1 MRRQR
6 TIYFNDARHFYLFVF
21 EPPMRMEDMWRPV
34 DEVAGTGVDT
44 LVYGV
49 ARADGLFY
57 PSRAGKSFRSDM
69 DEIDNAIYWKVR
81 QNILSLE
88 ERGVDILQALADRA
102 HARGMEFFASFR
114 MGTYEGV
121 GSPEADP
128 AEGGR
133 GLAEAGARKNQLR
146 VFEEMVTQYDLEGLE
161 LDFGASPG
169 GMPPVLLDED
179 VAEYGPVLTEH
190 VRQISEMARNA
201 GKQVGMRFP
210 CIEEVCVAQGFDVR
224 AWLKEGLVDYVSPMM
239 YANLR
244 LDSQM
249 PMEWTIE
256 AAHEVDVPVYGML
269 QPFVEVGYP
278 GHGYDEHYTPEM
290 MRAAVSNYLAKG
302 ADGVYAW
309 FLDWPLGATERNMLT
324 EMAHPDLMVEADK
337 QYRLSRRT
345 EPAAGLGYDT
355 TLPLDIPQAEPG
367 RRYAIPVFIADEIEG
382 KADRIKRVTL
392 RMRVGNTVTADRIS
406 VWLNGESLEAEAVS
420 RETGAYVR
428 IPVSPHRIEH
438 YSAQWIEVE
447 LSSVRPRQG
456 DNVVEVSLDGR
467 PAKLGG
473 GVTIDDLEVVV
484 EYGVYEV
491 GCES

>member
-21 EPPMRMEDMWRPV
+21 EPPMRMEDLWRPV

-57 PSRAGKSFRSDM
+57 PSRAGKSFRSDV

-81 QNILSLE
+81 HNILSLE

-102 HARGMEFFASFR
+102 HERGMEFFVSFR

-133 GLAEAGARKNQLR
+133 GLADAGARENQLR
-146 VFEEMVTQYDLEGLE
+146 VSEEIVTQYDLEGLE

-179 VAEYGPVLTEH
+179 VAEYAPVLTEH
-190 VRQISEMARNA
+190 VRRIAEMTRDA
-201 GKQVGMRFP
+201 GMEVGVRVP
-210 CIEEVCVAQGFDVR
+210 CIEKVCDTQGFEVR
-224 AWLKEGLVDYVSPMM
+224 TWLKDGLIDYVTPMM

-249 PMEWTIE
+249 LMEWVIK
-256 AAHEVDVPVYGML
+256 AAHKVDVPVYGML

-278 GHGYDEHYTPEM
+278 GHQYDEHYTPEM

-302 ADGVYAW
+302 TDGVYAW

-324 EMAHPDLMVEADK
+324 EMANPDLMIEADK

-355 TLPLDIPQAEPG
+355 TLPLEIPEVEPG
-367 RRYAIPVFIADEIEG
+367 RRYPIPVYIADDIEG
-382 KADRIKRVTL
+382 KADRIKSVTL
-392 RMRVGNTVTADRIS
+392 RMRVGNTVTADEIS
-406 VWLNGESLEAEAVS
+406 VWLNGESLEGESIS
-420 RETGAYVR
+420 RDTGAYVR

-438 YSAQWIEVE
+438 YSAQWIEIA
-447 LSSVRPRQG
+447 LSSVRPRRG
-456 DNVVEVSLDGR
+456 ENVVEVSLEGR
-467 PAKLGG
+467 PTGLVGG
-473 GVTIDDLEVVV
+473 ITIDDLEIMV
-484 EYGVYEV
+484 EYGVYRV
-491 GCES
+491 GS

>member
-69 DEIDNAIYWKVR
+69 AEIDSAIYWKVR
-81 QNILSLE
+81 QNILSLQ

-102 HARGMEFFASFR
+102 HDRGMEFFASFR

-121 GSPEADP
+121 GSPDADP

-133 GLAEAGARKNQLR
+133 GLADAGARENQLR
-146 VFEEMVTQYDLEGLE
+146 VFEEMVTQYDMEGLE

-190 VRQISEMARNA
+190 VRRIAEMTRNA
-201 GKQVGMRFP
+201 GKQVGMRVP
-210 CIEEVCVAQGFDVR
+210 CIEEVCEAQGFDVR

-244 LDSQM
+244 LDTQM

-324 EMAHPDLMVEADK
+324 EMANPDLMVEADK

-355 TLPLDIPQAEPG
+355 TLPLEIPEAETG
-367 RRYAIPVFIADEIEG
+367 RRYSIPVYIADDIEG
-382 KADRIKRVTL
+382 KADRIKSVTL
-392 RMRVGNTVTADRIS
+392 RMRVGNTVTADRLS
-406 VWLNGESLEAEAVS
+406 VWLNGESLENEAVS
-420 RETGAYVR
+420 RDPGAYVR

-438 YSAQWIEVE
+438 YSAQWIEIE

-456 DNVVEVSLDGR
+456 ENVVEVSLDGR

-473 GVTIDDLEVVV
+473 GVTVDDLEVVV
-484 EYGVYEV
+484 KYGVYEV
-491 GCES
+491 R

>member
-1 MRRQR
+1 MRRRR

-57 PSRAGKSFRSDM
+57 PSRVGKSFRSDM

-81 QNILSLE
+81 QNILSLAGAW
-88 ERGVDILQALADRA
+88 RGYPAGAGRPRSRPGHGVLRELQDGHL
-102 HARGMEFFASFR
+102 RGR
-114 MGTYEGV
+114 GQ
-121 GSPEADP
+121 PEADP

-133 GLAEAGARKNQLR
+133 GLADAGARENQLR

-190 VRQISEMARNA
+190 VRRIAEMTRNA
-201 GKQVGMRFP
+201 GKQVGMRVP
-210 CIEEVCVAQGFDVR
+210 CIEEVCEAQGFDVR

-244 LDSQM
+244 LDTQM

-324 EMAHPDLMVEADK
+324 EMANPDLMVEADK

-355 TLPLDIPQAEPG
+355 TLPLEIPEAEPG
-367 RRYAIPVFIADEIEG
+367 RRYSIPVYIADDIEG
-382 KADRIKRVTL
+382 KADRIKSVTL

-406 VWLNGESLEAEAVS
+406 VWLNGS
-420 RETGAYVR
+420 RWR
-428 IPVSPHRIEH
+428 
-438 YSAQWIEVE
+438 
-447 LSSVRPRQG
+447 VRP
-456 DNVVEVSLDGR
+456 
-467 PAKLGG
+467 
-473 GVTIDDLEVVV
+473 
-484 EYGVYEV
+484 
-491 GCES
+491 

>member
-1 MRRQR
+1 MRRRR

-21 EPPMRMEDMWRPV
+21 EPPMRVEDMWRPV

-81 QNILSLE
+81 QNILSLQ

-133 GLAEAGARKNQLR
+133 GLADAAARENQLR
-146 VFEEMVTQYDLEGLE
+146 VFEEMVTQYDMEGLE

-179 VAEYGPVLTEH
+179 VAEYTPVLTEH
-190 VRQISEMARNA
+190 VRRISEMARGA
-201 GKQVGMRFP
+201 GKQVGMRVP
-210 CIEEVCVAQGFDVR
+210 CIEEVCEAQGFDVR

-244 LDSQM
+244 LDTQM

-278 GHGYDEHYTPEM
+278 GHQYDEHYTPEM
-290 MRAAVSNYLAKG
+290 MRAAVSNYLARG
-302 ADGVYAW
+302 TDGVYAW

-324 EMAHPDLMVEADK
+324 EMANPDLMMEADK
-337 QYRLSRRT
+337 RYRLSRRT

-355 TLPLDIPQAEPG
+355 TLPLEIPQADPG
-367 RRYAIPVFIADEIEG
+367 RRYAIPVYIADDFEG
-382 KADRIKRVTL
+382 KADRIKSVTL

-406 VWLNGESLEAEAVS
+406 VWLNGKSLENEAVS

-438 YSAQWIEVE
+438 YSAQWIEIE

-456 DNVVEVSLDGR
+456 DNLVEVSLDGR
-467 PAKLGG
+467 PDKLGG
-473 GVTIDDLEVVV
+473 GVTVDDLEVVV
-484 EYGVYEV
+484 EYGVYGV
-491 GCES
+491 G

>member
-57 PSRAGKSFRSDM
+57 PSRAGKSFRSDV
-69 DEIDNAIYWKVR
+69 DEIDSAIYWKVR
-81 QNILSLE
+81 QNILSLQ

-133 GLAEAGARKNQLR
+133 GLAEAGARENQLR

-190 VRQISEMARNA
+190 VRRIAEMTRNA
-201 GKQVGMRFP
+201 GMQVGMRVP
-210 CIEEVCVAQGFDVR
+210 CIEEVCEAQGFDVR
-224 AWLKEGLVDYVSPMM
+224 AWLKEGLIDYVSPMM

-244 LDSQM
+244 LDTQM

-324 EMAHPDLMVEADK
+324 EMTNPDLMVEADK

-355 TLPLDIPQAEPG
+355 TLPLEIPEAEPG
-367 RRYAIPVFIADEIEG
+367 RRYAIPVYIADDIEG
-382 KADRIKRVTL
+382 KADRIKRLTL
-392 RMRVGNTVTADRIS
+392 RMRIGNTVTADRLS
-406 VWLNGESLEAEAVS
+406 VWLNGESLEDEAVS
-420 RETGAYVR
+420 RDPGAYVR

-438 YSAQWIEVE
+438 YSAQWIEFE
-447 LSSVRPRQG
+447 LSSVRPRRG
-456 DNVVEVSLDGR
+456 ENVVEVSLDGR

-473 GVTIDDLEVVV
+473 GVTVDDLEVVV
-484 EYGVYEV
+484 EYGVYREDV
-491 GCES
+491 

>member
-1 MRRQR
+1 MRKQR

-21 EPPMRMEDMWRPV
+21 EPPMRMEDLWRPI

-57 PSRAGKSFRSDM
+57 PSKAGKSFRSDV
-69 DEIDNAIYWKVR
+69 DDIDSAIYWKVR
-81 QNILSLE
+81 HNILSLE

-102 HARGMEFFASFR
+102 HTRGMEFFASFR

-121 GSPEADP
+121 GSPGADP
-128 AEGGR
+128 AVGGR
-133 GLAEAGARKNQLR
+133 GLADPGARENQLH
-146 VFEEMVTQYDLEGLE
+146 VFEEIAQYDMEGLE

-179 VAEYGPVLTEH
+179 VTEYAPVLTEH
-190 VRQISEMARNA
+190 VRRISETARNA
-201 GKQVGMRFP
+201 GKQVGIRAP
-210 CIEEVCVAQGFDVR
+210 CIEAVCAAQGFDVR
-224 AWLKEGLVDYVSPMM
+224 TWLKEGLVDYVVPMM

-249 PMEWTIE
+249 PVDWAIE
-256 AAHEVDVPVYGML
+256 AAHDVDVPVYGML

-278 GHGYDEHYTPEM
+278 GHQYDEHYTPEM
-290 MRAAVSNYLAKG
+290 MRAAVSNYLTKG
-302 ADGVYAW
+302 TDGVYAW
-309 FLDWPLGATERNMLT
+309 FLDWPLGATERNMLI

-345 EPAAGLGYDT
+345 EPAASLGYDV
-355 TLPLDIPQAEPG
+355 TLPLEIPGSDPG
-367 RRYAIPVFIADEIEG
+367 RRYAVPVFIADDVEG
-382 KADRIKRVTL
+382 KADRIKSVAL
-392 RMRVGNTVTADRIS
+392 RLRVGNTVTADRLS
-406 VWLNGESLEAEAVS
+406 VWLNGKSLANEAVN
-420 RETGAYVR
+420 RDMGAYVR

-438 YSAQWIEVE
+438 YSAQWIEID

-456 DNVVEVSLDGR
+456 DNLVEVSLDAR
-467 PAKLGG
+467 PARLSGG
-473 GVTIDDLEVVV
+473 ITIDDLEIKV
-484 EYGVYEV
+484 EYGVYRV
-491 GCES
+491 S

>member
-1 MRRQR
+1 
-6 TIYFNDARHFYLFVF
+6 
-21 EPPMRMEDMWRPV
+21 
-34 DEVAGTGVDT
+34 
-44 LVYGV
+44 
-49 ARADGLFY
+49 
-57 PSRAGKSFRSDM
+57 
-69 DEIDNAIYWKVR
+69 
-81 QNILSLE
+81 
-88 ERGVDILQALADRA
+88 
-102 HARGMEFFASFR
+102 MEFFASFR

-121 GSPEADP
+121 GSPDADP

-133 GLAEAGARKNQLR
+133 GLADAGARENQLR
-146 VFEEMVTQYDLEGLE
+146 VFEEMVTQYDMEGLE

-190 VRQISEMARNA
+190 VRRIAEMTRNA

-244 LDSQM
+244 IDTQM
-249 PMEWTIE
+249 PMEWAIE

-324 EMAHPDLMVEADK
+324 EMANPDLMVEADK

-355 TLPLDIPQAEPG
+355 TLPLEIPEAEPG
-367 RRYAIPVFIADEIEG
+367 RRYSIPVYIADDIEG
-382 KADRIKRVTL
+382 KADRIKSVTL
-392 RMRVGNTVTADRIS
+392 RMRVGNTVTADRLS
-406 VWLNGESLEAEAVS
+406 VWLNGESLENEAVS
-420 RETGAYVR
+420 RDPGAYVR

-438 YSAQWIEVE
+438 YSAQWIEIE

-456 DNVVEVSLDGR
+456 DNLVEVSLDGR

-473 GVTIDDLEVVV
+473 GVTVDDLEVVV
-484 EYGVYEV
+484 EYGVYREDV
-491 GCES
+491 

>member
-1 MRRQR
+1 MRRRR

-81 QNILSLE
+81 QNILSLQ
-88 ERGVDILQALADRA
+88 ERGVDILQGLADRA

-121 GSPEADP
+121 GSPDADP

-133 GLAEAGARKNQLR
+133 GLADSDARENQLR

-190 VRQISEMARNA
+190 VRSIAQMARDA
-201 GKQVGMRFP
+201 GKQVGMRVP
-210 CIEEVCVAQGFDVR
+210 CIEEVCEAQGFDVR
-224 AWLKEGLVDYVSPMM
+224 AWLKEGLVDYISPMM

-309 FLDWPLGATERNMLT
+309 FLDWPLGASERNMLT
-324 EMAHPDLMVEADK
+324 EMANPDLMVEADK
-337 QYRLSRRT
+337 QHRLSRRT

-355 TLPLDIPQAEPG
+355 TLPLEIPEAEPG
-367 RRYAIPVFIADEIEG
+367 RRYSIPVYIADDIEG
-382 KADRIKRVTL
+382 KADRIKSVTL

-406 VWLNGESLEAEAVS
+406 VWLNGKSLENEAVS
-420 RETGAYVR
+420 RDPGAYVR
-428 IPVSPHRIEH
+428 LPVSPHRIEH
-438 YSAQWIEVE
+438 YSAQWIEIE

-456 DNVVEVSLDGR
+456 DNLVEVSLDGR
-467 PAKLGG
+467 PDKLGG
-473 GVTIDDLEVVV
+473 GVTVDDLEVVV
-484 EYGVYEV
+484 KYGVYEV
-491 GCES
+491 R

>member
-133 GLAEAGARKNQLR
+133 GLADAGARENQLR
-146 VFEEMVTQYDLEGLE
+146 VFEEMVTQYDLEGIE

-179 VAEYGPVLTEH
+179 VEEYGPVLTEH
-190 VRQISEMARNA
+190 VRRIAEMTRNA
-201 GKQVGMRFP
+201 GKQVGMRVP

-224 AWLKEGLVDYVSPMM
+224 SWLKEGLVDYVSPMM

-244 LDSQM
+244 LDTQM
-249 PMEWTIE
+249 PMEWAIE

-278 GHGYDEHYTPEM
+278 GHSYDEHYTPEM

-309 FLDWPLGATERNMLT
+309 FLDWPLRATERNMLT
-324 EMAHPDLMVEADK
+324 EMANPDLMVEADK

-355 TLPLDIPQAEPG
+355 TLPLEIPEAEPG
-367 RRYAIPVFIADEIEG
+367 RRYSIPVYIADDIEG

-392 RMRVGNTVTADRIS
+392 RMRVGNTVTADRLS
-406 VWLNGESLEAEAVS
+406 VWLNGESLEGEAVS

-438 YSAQWIEVE
+438 YSAQWIEFE

-456 DNVVEVSLDGR
+456 DNLVEVSLDGR

-473 GVTIDDLEVVV
+473 GVTVDDLEVVV
-484 EYGVYEV
+484 EYGVYGV
-491 GCES
+491 G

>member
-1 MRRQR
+1 
-6 TIYFNDARHFYLFVF
+6 
-21 EPPMRMEDMWRPV
+21 
-34 DEVAGTGVDT
+34 
-44 LVYGV
+44 
-49 ARADGLFY
+49 
-57 PSRAGKSFRSDM
+57 M

-81 QNILSLE
+81 QNILSLQ

-121 GSPEADP
+121 GSPDADP

-133 GLAEAGARKNQLR
+133 GLAEVGARENQLR
-146 VFEEMVTQYDLEGLE
+146 VFEEMVTQYDLEGIE

-190 VRQISEMARNA
+190 VRRIAEMTRNA
-201 GKQVGMRFP
+201 GKQVGMRVP
-210 CIEEVCVAQGFDVR
+210 CIEEVCEAQGFDVR
-224 AWLKEGLVDYVSPMM
+224 SWLKEGLVDYVSPMM

-244 LDSQM
+244 LDTQM
-249 PMEWTIE
+249 PIEWTIE

-278 GHGYDEHYTPEM
+278 GHRYDEHYTPEM

-302 ADGVYAW
+302 TDGVYAW

-355 TLPLDIPQAEPG
+355 TLPLEIPEAEPG
-367 RRYAIPVFIADEIEG
+367 RRYSIPVYIADDIEG
-382 KADRIKRVTL
+382 KADRIKSVTL

-406 VWLNGESLEAEAVS
+406 VWLNGKSLENEAVS
-420 RETGAYVR
+420 RDPGAYVR

-438 YSAQWIEVE
+438 YSAQWIEFE
-447 LSSVRPRQG
+447 LSGVRPMQG
-456 DNVVEVSLDGR
+456 DNLVEVSLDGR

-473 GVTIDDLEVVV
+473 GVTVDDLEVVV
-484 EYGVYEV
+484 KYGVYNV
-491 GCES
+491 G

>member
-1 MRRQR
+1 MRRRR

-57 PSRAGKSFRSDM
+57 PSRVGKSFRSDM

-81 QNILSLE
+81 QNILSLQ

-133 GLAEAGARKNQLR
+133 GLAEVGARENQLR
-146 VFEEMVTQYDLEGLE
+146 VFEEMVTQYDLEGIE

-179 VAEYGPVLTEH
+179 VEEYGPVLTEH
-190 VRQISEMARNA
+190 VRRIAEMTRNA
-201 GKQVGMRFP
+201 GKQVGMRVP
-210 CIEEVCVAQGFDVR
+210 CIEEVCEAQGFDVR
-224 AWLKEGLVDYVSPMM
+224 SWLKEGLVDYVSPMM

-244 LDSQM
+244 LDTQM
-249 PMEWTIE
+249 PMEWAIE

-302 ADGVYAW
+302 CGRRVRVVPRLAAACYGAEHAHGDGEPRPDGRGGQAVPPVAQN
-309 FLDWPLGATERNMLT
+309 GAGRG
-324 EMAHPDLMVEADK
+324 
-337 QYRLSRRT
+337 
-345 EPAAGLGYDT
+345 AGLRHDAAFGHT
-355 TLPLDIPQAEPG
+355 AGGAGTEILDPGLHRGRYRGEGRPDQECDAADAGRQHGDGGQNIGVAEREVARKRGRESGDGGVCAHTSVAAPHRALQRAVDRDRIVIGTSEAGGQSGGGFVGRTSGQIRRGRYG
-367 RRYAIPVFIADEIEG
+367 RR
-382 KADRIKRVTL
+382 
-392 RMRVGNTVTADRIS
+392 
-406 VWLNGESLEAEAVS
+406 
-420 RETGAYVR
+420 
-428 IPVSPHRIEH
+428 
-438 YSAQWIEVE
+438 
-447 LSSVRPRQG
+447 
-456 DNVVEVSLDGR
+456 
-467 PAKLGG
+467 LGG
-473 GVTIDDLEVVV
+473 CGEVRGV
-484 EYGVYEV
+484 
-491 GCES
+491 

>member
-1 MRRQR
+1 MRRRR

-21 EPPMRMEDMWRPV
+21 EPPMRMEDVWRPV

-57 PSRAGKSFRSDM
+57 PSRAGKSFRSDV
-69 DEIDNAIYWKVR
+69 DEIDSAIYWKVR
-81 QNILSLE
+81 QNILSLQ
-88 ERGVDILQALADRA
+88 ERGMDILQELADRA

-133 GLAEAGARKNQLR
+133 GLAEPGARENQLR
-146 VFEEMVTQYDLEGLE
+146 VFEEMVTQYELEGLE

-179 VAEYGPVLTEH
+179 VAEYTPVLTEH
-190 VRQISEMARNA
+190 VRRISEMARKA
-201 GKQVGMRFP
+201 GKQVGVRVP
-210 CIEEVCVAQGFDVR
+210 CIEEVCAAQGFDVR
-224 AWLKEGLVDYVSPMM
+224 AWLREGLVDYVSPMM

-249 PMEWTIE
+249 PMEWAIE

-278 GHGYDEHYTPEM
+278 GHQYDEHYTPEM

-324 EMAHPDLMVEADK
+324 EMANPDLMVEADK
-337 QYRLSRRT
+337 RYRLSRRT

-355 TLPLDIPQAEPG
+355 TLPLEIPEAEPG
-367 RRYAIPVFIADEIEG
+367 RRYAIPVYIAEDFEG
-382 KADRIKRVTL
+382 KADRIKSVML
-392 RMRVGNTVTADRIS
+392 RMRVGNTVTADGIS
-406 VWLNGESLEAEAVS
+406 VWLNGESLKSEAVS
-420 RETGAYVR
+420 RDTGAYVR

-438 YSAQWIEVE
+438 YSAQWIEIE
-447 LSSVRPRQG
+447 LSSVRPKQG
-456 DNVVEVSLDGR
+456 ENLVEVSLEGR
-467 PAKLGG
+467 PAKLSG
-473 GVTIDDLEVVV
+473 GVTVDDLEVVV
-484 EYGVYEV
+484 EYGVY
-491 GCES
+491 GAS

>member
-1 MRRQR
+1 MRQRR

-57 PSRAGKSFRSDM
+57 PSRVGKSFRSDM

-121 GSPEADP
+121 GSPDADP

-133 GLAEAGARKNQLR
+133 GLADAGARENQLR
-146 VFEEMVTQYDLEGLE
+146 VFEEMVTQYDMEGLE

-190 VRQISEMARNA
+190 VRRIAEMTRNA
-201 GKQVGMRFP
+201 GKQVGMRVP

-224 AWLKEGLVDYVSPMM
+224 SWLKEGLVDYVSPMM

-244 LDSQM
+244 LDTQM
-249 PMEWTIE
+249 PIEWTIE

-367 RRYAIPVFIADEIEG
+367 RRYAIPVFIADDIEG

-406 VWLNGESLEAEAVS
+406 VWLNGKSLENEAVS
-420 RETGAYVR
+420 RDPGAYVR

-438 YSAQWIEVE
+438 YSAQWIEFE
-447 LSSVRPRQG
+447 LSGVRPMQG
-456 DNVVEVSLDGR
+456 DNLVEVSLDGR

-473 GVTIDDLEVVV
+473 GVTVDDLEVVV
-484 EYGVYEV
+484 KYGVYNV
-491 GCES
+491 G

>member
-57 PSRAGKSFRSDM
+57 PSKAGKSFRSDM

-81 QNILSLE
+81 HNILSLQ

-133 GLAEAGARKNQLR
+133 GLADAGARENQLR
-146 VFEEMVTQYDLEGLE
+146 VFGEIVTQYDLEGLE

-179 VAEYGPVLTEH
+179 VAEYALVLTEH
-190 VRQISEMARNA
+190 VRRIAEMTRDA
-201 GKQVGMRFP
+201 GKQVGMRVP

-224 AWLKEGLVDYVSPMM
+224 TWLKEGLIDYVSPMM

-244 LDSQM
+244 LDTQM
-249 PMEWTIE
+249 PMEWAIE

-278 GHGYDEHYTPEM
+278 GHGYDEHYTPAM

-309 FLDWPLGATERNMLT
+309 FLDWPLGATERNMLR
-324 EMAHPDLMVEADK
+324 EMANPDLMVEADK

-345 EPAAGLGYDT
+345 EPAAGLGYET
-355 TLPLDIPQAEPG
+355 TLPLEISEADPG
-367 RRYAIPVFIADEIEG
+367 RRYAIPVFIADDFEG

-392 RMRVGNTVTADRIS
+392 RMRVGNTVTADRLS
-406 VWLNGESLEAEAVS
+406 VWLNGESLEDETVS
-420 RETGAYVR
+420 REPGAYVR

-438 YSAQWIEVE
+438 YSAQWIEFE
-447 LSSVRPRQG
+447 LTNVRPKQG
-456 DNVVEVSLDGR
+456 ENVVEVSLDER

-473 GVTIDDLEVVV
+473 GVTIDDLEITV

-491 GCES
+491 R

>member
-1 MRRQR
+1 MRQRR

-133 GLAEAGARKNQLR
+133 GLAEAGARENQLR
-146 VFEEMVTQYDLEGLE
+146 VFEEMVTQYDLEGIE

-201 GKQVGMRFP
+201 GKQVGMRVP
-210 CIEEVCVAQGFDVR
+210 CIEEVCEALGFDVR
-224 AWLKEGLVDYVSPMM
+224 AWLKEGLVDYVLPMM

-249 PMEWTIE
+249 PLEWAIE

-367 RRYAIPVFIADEIEG
+367 RRYAIPVFIADDIEG

-406 VWLNGESLEAEAVS
+406 VLLNGKSLENEAVS
-420 RETGAYVR
+420 RDPGAYVR

-438 YSAQWIEVE
+438 YSAQWIEFE
-447 LSSVRPRQG
+447 LSGVRPMQG
-456 DNVVEVSLDGR
+456 DNLVEVSLDGR

-473 GVTIDDLEVVV
+473 GVTVDDLEVVV
-484 EYGVYEV
+484 KYGVYNV
-491 GCES
+491 G

>member
-21 EPPMRMEDMWRPV
+21 EPPMRMEDLWRPV

-57 PSRAGKSFRSDM
+57 PSRAGKSFRSDV

-81 QNILSLE
+81 HNILSLE

-102 HARGMEFFASFR
+102 HERGMEFFVSFR

-121 GSPEADP
+121 GSP
-128 AEGGR
+128 GGR
-133 GLAEAGARKNQLR
+133 PGRGWQGPGRCGRAGKPASR
-146 VFEEMVTQYDLEGLE
+146 VFEEIVTQYDLEGIE

-179 VAEYGPVLTEH
+179 VAEYAPVLTEH
-190 VRQISEMARNA
+190 VRRIAEMTRDA
-201 GKQVGMRFP
+201 GMEVGVRVP
-210 CIEEVCVAQGFDVR
+210 CIEEVCDTQGFEVR
-224 AWLKEGLVDYVSPMM
+224 TWLKDGLIDYVTPMM

-278 GHGYDEHYTPEM
+278 GHQYDEHYTPEM

-324 EMAHPDLMVEADK
+324 EMANPDLMVEADK

-345 EPAAGLGYDT
+345 EPAASLGYDT
-355 TLPLDIPQAEPG
+355 TLPLEIPEVEPG
-367 RRYAIPVFIADEIEG
+367 TEIRRFRSSSRMTSRARPTAS
-382 KADRIKRVTL
+382 RSVTL
-392 RMRVGNTVTADRIS
+392 RLRVGNTVTADEIS
-406 VWLNGESLEAEAVS
+406 VWLNGESLEGESIS
-420 RETGAYVR
+420 RDTGAYVR

-438 YSAQWIEVE
+438 YSAQWIEIE
-447 LSSVRPRQG
+447 LFIRAS
-456 DNVVEVSLDGR
+456 ETGR
-467 PAKLGG
+467 ERGG
-473 GVTIDDLEVVV
+473 GVAGGPSGGPRRGYHDRRSGDRG
-484 EYGVYEV
+484 GVRLV
-491 GCES
+491 

>member
-1 MRRQR
+1 MRRRR

-57 PSRAGKSFRSDM
+57 PSKAGKSFRSDM

-81 QNILSLE
+81 HNILSLAGAVAWTSCRRWPTALT
-88 ERGVDILQALADRA
+88 RGAWSSSRA
-102 HARGMEFFASFR
+102 SGWAPTRAW
-114 MGTYEGV
+114 GV
-121 GSPEADP
+121 RQADP

-133 GLAEAGARKNQLR
+133 GLADAGARENQLR

-190 VRQISEMARNA
+190 VRRIAEMTRDA
-201 GKQVGMRFP
+201 GKQVGMRVP

-249 PMEWTIE
+249 PMEWAIE

-337 QYRLSRRT
+337 QYRLVAQNGAGRGAGLRHD
-345 EPAAGLGYDT
+345 PAARDTGGGAGTEILDPGLHRGRYRGEGRPDQERDAADAGRQYGDGGQ
-355 TLPLDIPQAEPG
+355 DIGVAERGVARG
-367 RRYAIPVFIADEIEG
+367 RGRESGDGGLCAHT
-382 KADRIKRVTL
+382 RV
-392 RMRVGNTVTADRIS
+392 A
-406 VWLNGESLEAEAVS
+406 A
-420 RETGAYVR
+420 
-428 IPVSPHRIEH
+428 PHR
-438 YSAQWIEVE
+438 ALQRAV
-447 LSSVRPRQG
+447 
-456 DNVVEVSLDGR
+456 D
-467 PAKLGG
+467 
-473 GVTIDDLEVVV
+473 
-484 EYGVYEV
+484 
-491 GCES
+491 

>member
-21 EPPMRMEDMWRPV
+21 EPPMRLEDMWRPV

-81 QNILSLE
+81 HNILSLQE
-88 ERGVDILQALADRA
+88 QGVDILQALADRA

-133 GLAEAGARKNQLR
+133 GLADAGARENQLR

-190 VRQISEMARNA
+190 VRRIAEMTRNA
-201 GKQVGMRFP
+201 GKQVGMRVP
-210 CIEEVCVAQGFDVR
+210 CIEEVCEAQGFDVR
-224 AWLKEGLVDYVSPMM
+224 AWLKEGLVDYISPMM

-244 LDSQM
+244 LDTQM
-249 PMEWTIE
+249 PMEWAIE

-309 FLDWPLGATERNMLT
+309 FLDWPLGASERNMLM
-324 EMAHPDLMVEADK
+324 EMANPDLMVEADK

-355 TLPLDIPQAEPG
+355 TLPLEIPEAEPG
-367 RRYAIPVFIADEIEG
+367 RRYAIPVYIADDIEG

-392 RMRVGNTVTADRIS
+392 RMRVGNAVTADRLS
-406 VWLNGESLEAEAVS
+406 VWLNGESLENEAVS
-420 RETGAYVR
+420 REPGAYVR

-438 YSAQWIEVE
+438 YSAQWIEFE
-447 LSSVRPRQG
+447 LSTVRPRQG
-456 DNVVEVSLDGR
+456 DNLVEVSLDGR

-484 EYGVYEV
+484 EYGVYRE
-491 GCES
+491 G

>member
-102 HARGMEFFASFR
+102 HTRGMEFFASFR

-121 GSPEADP
+121 GSPAADP

-133 GLAEAGARKNQLR
+133 GLADAGARENQLR

-179 VAEYGPVLTEH
+179 VAEYAPFLTEH
-190 VRQISEMARNA
+190 VRSIAEMTRNA
-201 GKQVGMRFP
+201 GKQVGMRVP

-244 LDSQM
+244 LDTQM
-249 PMEWTIE
+249 PMEWAIE

-324 EMAHPDLMVEADK
+324 EMANPDLMVEADK
-337 QYRLSRRT
+337 QYRCRAGRSRRQGWAT
-345 EPAAGLGYDT
+345 TRRCLWTYRRRSRAKIRDSGIHRGRYRGEGGPYQECDAADAGRQHGDGGQDISLAQRGVARGRGRESGHGGLCAHT
-355 TLPLDIPQAEPG
+355 RLA
-367 RRYAIPVFIADEIEG
+367 A
-382 KADRIKRVTL
+382 
-392 RMRVGNTVTADRIS
+392 
-406 VWLNGESLEAEAVS
+406 
-420 RETGAYVR
+420 
-428 IPVSPHRIEH
+428 PHR
-438 YSAQWIEVE
+438 ALQRAVD
-447 LSSVRPRQG
+447 RDRA
-456 DNVVEVSLDGR
+456 VVGASEAGCQRCKGVAGR
-467 PAKLGG
+467 ASGEIG
-473 GVTIDDLEVVV
+473 RGRYD
-484 EYGVYEV
+484 
-491 GCES
+491 

>member
-21 EPPMRMEDMWRPV
+21 EPPMRLEDMWRPV

-81 QNILSLE
+81 QNILSLQ

-102 HARGMEFFASFR
+102 HERGMEFFASFR

-133 GLAEAGARKNQLR
+133 GLAEAAARENQLR

-179 VAEYGPVLTEH
+179 VAEYSSVLTEH
-190 VRQISEMARNA
+190 VRSIAQMTRDA
-201 GKQVGMRFP
+201 GKQVGMRVP

-244 LDSQM
+244 LDTQM
-249 PMEWTIE
+249 PIEWAIE

-278 GHGYDEHYTPEM
+278 GHGYDEHYTLEM

-324 EMAHPDLMVEADK
+324 EMANPDLMVEEDK

-355 TLPLDIPQAEPG
+355 TLPLEIPEAEPG
-367 RRYAIPVFIADEIEG
+367 RRYAIPVFIADDFEG
-382 KADRIKRVTL
+382 KADRIKRLTL
-392 RMRVGNTVTADRIS
+392 RMRVGNTVTADRLS
-406 VWLNGESLEAEAVS
+406 VWLNGESLENEAVS
-420 RETGAYVR
+420 REPGAYVR

-438 YSAQWIEVE
+438 YSAQWIDFE
-447 LSSVRPRQG
+447 LSSVRPKRG
-456 DNVVEVSLDGR
+456 DNLVEVSLDER

-473 GVTIDDLEVVV
+473 GVTIDDLEITV

-491 GCES
+491 R